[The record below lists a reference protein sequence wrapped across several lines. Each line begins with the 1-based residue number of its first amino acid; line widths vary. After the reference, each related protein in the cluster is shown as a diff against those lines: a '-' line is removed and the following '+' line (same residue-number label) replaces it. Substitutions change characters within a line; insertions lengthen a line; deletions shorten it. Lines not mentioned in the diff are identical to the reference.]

1 MSMKP
6 MKKTFLTL
14 AALAGVALIGAGT
27 LVAPAL
33 AQDYASAKAAGLIG
47 EKPDGYV
54 GVVGAGNHDLRRV
67 VDDTNI
73 KRKAVYAAK
82 AQEQRVTVEEYA
94 FATGCT
100 LIARTAAGEKYQ
112 APDGSWR
119 TRNTEMPVRDPRC
132 P

>member
-1 MSMKP
+1 MTMKL
-6 MKKTFLTL
+6 MKKNFFSI
-14 AALAGVALIGAGT
+14 AALAGVVLLGAGA
-27 LVAPAL
+27 LVAPAS
-33 AQDYASAKAAGLIG
+33 AQDYASAKASGLIG

-54 GVVGAGNHDLRRV
+54 GVVGAGNPDLRRV

-119 TRNTEMPVRDPRC
+119 TRTTEMPTRDPRC

>member
-1 MSMKP
+1 
-6 MKKTFLTL
+6 MKKSFLTL
-14 AALAGVALIGAGT
+14 AVLAGAALFGVGAP
-27 LVAPAL
+27 VAPAL

-54 GVVGAGNHDLRRV
+54 GVVGVGSPELRRV

-112 APDGSWR
+112 APDGSWQTR
-119 TRNTEMPVRDPRC
+119 TSGMPVRDPRC